1 MSSLKKFL
9 NCRDDYQKTLW
20 VKLLLLITVLMMAG
34 CSTTG
39 HFIIP
44 EGTQL
49 EVYERPINVQSSGY
63 VKMRPFFWSAA
74 GIAPEGGCAYR
85 LLENNKVIKEGNLR
99 VVFRPV
105 SLFWPPFALIYWPMG
120 LNPNITYDLVNDT
133 QE

>member
-1 MSSLKKFL
+1 MSGLKKFL
-9 NCRDDYQKTLW
+9 TSRDYCQKTLW
-20 VKLLLLITVLMMAG
+20 AKLLLLITVLMMAG

-49 EVYERPINVQSSGY
+49 EVYERPINVPSSGR

-74 GIAPEGGCAYR
+74 GVAPQGGCSY
-85 LLENNKVIKEGNLR
+85 LLLKDDKIIKEGNLR
-99 VVFRPV
+99 VVFRPW
-105 SLFWPPFALIYWPMG
+105 SMFWPPFAIIYWPMG